1 MTSVSAT
8 ASDTGLFGTAA
19 AWTWRRLLRWAALG
33 AIVVL
38 TAMGLVLRDRL
49 PLGLAVVAGVGLE
62 LLHWRRRWV
71 GVLVLGILFAD
82 TTAWTLSATVVNAL
96 QGEELIRLLIP
107 ASLSAIAGAGVIAAL
122 VILVLRRDWETGGR
136 PVRIVLLGAL
146 LFFLVIMGIGAANA
160 GRAIATP
167 AAGAI
172 VLRTENLAF
181 ATSELSAPS
190 GQVTVEIDNRDVWWH
205 TFTIDALH
213 VDVQVP
219 SSGKRQVTFNAAPG
233 TYTFYCAIPGHAAMG
248 MRGTLIVK

>member
-1 MTSVSAT
+1 MP
-8 ASDTGLFGTAA
+8 LA

-136 PVRIVLLGAL
+136 PH
-146 LFFLVIMGIGAANA
+146 
-160 GRAIATP
+160 
-167 AAGAI
+167 
-172 VLRTENLAF
+172 
-181 ATSELSAPS
+181 LS
-190 GQVTVEIDNRDVWWH
+190 R
-205 TFTIDALH
+205 
-213 VDVQVP
+213 
-219 SSGKRQVTFNAAPG
+219 
-233 TYTFYCAIPGHAAMG
+233 
-248 MRGTLIVK
+248 